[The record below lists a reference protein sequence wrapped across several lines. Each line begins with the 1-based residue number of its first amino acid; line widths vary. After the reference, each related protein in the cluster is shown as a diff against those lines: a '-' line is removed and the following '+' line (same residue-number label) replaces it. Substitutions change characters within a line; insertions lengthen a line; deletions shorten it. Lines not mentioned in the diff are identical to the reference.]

1 MSVVEILAND
11 GLLHASYHFVSK
23 VIINTGINDKV
34 ISRYQELS
42 HVKSIYT
49 TGIGKWYKLEPY
61 FTVVKYLHHCI
72 YTTAEKWNS

>member
-49 TGIGKWYKLEPY
+49 TGIGK
-61 FTVVKYLHHCI
+61 
-72 YTTAEKWNS
+72 